1 VLRITQW
8 ARTFKVRSVYGTW
21 KMSLWDGNPPTDAG
35 QYPLNPPSV
44 FSYYR
49 PGYVPPG
56 TAMATASATA
66 PEFQMIH
73 ESSVAAWINLLQSFA
88 YKGFWVNAPNQPGY
102 GSNATDGHDISP
114 DYAMEKALVT
124 NSQALVDRLN
134 LLLCAGQL
142 SAPTVQLIVN
152 ALQADR
158 IRADSS
164 DDFKQIHVAR
174 ALMFVMCSAEY
185 LAQR

>member
-1 VLRITQW
+1 MQGKWDQLDLGAYVDHRQFT
-8 ARTFKVRSVYGTW
+8 AG
-21 KMSLWDGNPPTDAG
+21 LW
-35 QYPLNPPSV
+35 
-44 FSYYR
+44 YR
-49 PGYVPPG
+49 GLPIVK
-56 TAMATASATA
+56 
-66 PEFQMIH
+66 
-73 ESSVAAWINLLQSFA
+73 A
-88 YKGFWVNAPNQPGY
+88 YQPGY
-102 GSNATDGHDISP
+102 GNNATDGHDIVP
-114 DYAMEKALVT
+114 DYTTEVALVT

-142 SAPTVQLIVN
+142 SPATVQLIVT

-158 IRADSS
+158 IQPNSS